1 MSKIVPFLRGGNY
14 QFRKRVPRR
23 YAAVEPMPFVQ
34 LSLHTDSLTV
44 ANQKAPI
51 VWAELIEAWEA
62 KLAGESMEGDERLN
76 AARALAQKRGFRFM
90 PIKEVANLPIKE
102 VLQRLDQIKDQ
113 PTRADLPVIEAMLGT
128 PEKSK
133 IRVSQ
138 ALDEFYSVAGERV
151 IGKND
156 DQLRR
161 HKNPRIKATKNFIDA
176 VADKELT
183 AITAED
189 MFEFRKW
196 LAERV
201 VKGEIS
207 AASANK
213 DMTYLLAMWKPVAQS
228 KGFKLGFD
236 TEGLMLKTVRNSR
249 KDTRPPFSDKW
260 IKERLLADGALGGLN
275 TDARLIL
282 LGMINTGYR
291 PSEGAGLLPD
301 EIVLTA
307 NVPHII
313 IQPNKNRALKNTQ
326 SERIIPLT
334 GVSLEAFREAKN
346 GFPRYAK
353 NSATLS
359 ATVNKYLTERNL
371 LETPKHV
378 MYSLR
383 HAMEDRMLTNKVDER
398 IRMDILGHQIS
409 RERYGK
415 GGELAHIHGLL
426 NEFAI

>member
-1 MSKIVPFLRGGNY
+1 MSHIIPFLRGGTY
-14 QFRKRVPRR
+14 QLRKRVPRR
-23 YAAVEPMPFVQ
+23 FAAVEPLTHVQ
-34 LSLHTDSLTV
+34 ISLHTDSFEI
-44 ANQKAPI
+44 ARQKAPRI
-51 VWAELIEAWEA
+51 WSEMIEAWEA
-62 KLAGESMEGDERLN
+62 KLAGDSLEGDARLN
-76 AARALAQKRGFRFM
+76 AARDLAAKRGFRFM
-90 PIKEVANLPIKE
+90 NVQDVSRLPIHE
-102 VLQRLDQIKDQ
+102 VLQRLDQIKDE
-113 PTRADLPVIEAMLGT
+113 PTKRDLPVIEAMLGT

-133 IRVSQ
+133 IRVSE
-138 ALDEFYSVAGERV
+138 ALDAFYDVASERV
-151 IGKND
+151 IGKSG

-161 HKNPRIKATKNFIDA
+161 HRNPRAKAVKNFITA
-176 VADKELT
+176 VADLELP
-183 AITAED
+183 AITVED

-196 LAERV
+196 LADRV
-201 VKGEIS
+201 SNGEIT

-213 DMTYLLAMWKPVAQS
+213 DMIYLLAMWKPVAQS

-236 TEGLMLKTVRNSR
+236 AEGLMLRTSGNSKKR
-249 KDTRPPFSDKW
+249 TRPPFSDKW
-260 IKERLLADGALGGLN
+260 IKQKILADGALGGLN

-291 PSEGAGLLPD
+291 PSEGAGLMLD
-301 EIVLTA
+301 EIKLA
-307 NVPHII
+307 SNVPHII
-313 IQPNKNRALKNTQ
+313 IQPNRNRTLKNEQ
-326 SERIIPLT
+326 SERLIPLT
-334 GVSLEAFREAKN
+334 GISLEAFREARN
-346 GFPRYAK
+346 AFPRYAS
-353 NSATLS
+353 NSASLS
-359 ATVNKYLTERNL
+359 ATVNKYMTERKL